1 MQRGTLM
8 VLKRILMTALGALGM
23 GALAAGTASAQPG
36 PGDGNIP
43 APDLFNPQIACSM
56 NVQTRNP
63 MPTVLPKGEKPK
75 SLLDLAIGMGNRQL
89 VGTTVVVDNSANA
102 DLDDITIM
110 DVVAQLGFVI
120 DPHGNNCGGGAF
132 DNMDNDNADDDTGL
146 PAFRATGMGAQGP
159 IATDV
164 AEGYSDLLMK
174 YVAVYGAP
182 GDADSK
188 GSAGEVAD
196 KQKALTTA
204 LEGRTATFDNAVAI
218 EFAQEQ
224 LDEALE
230 AHSVTVAAYNA
241 IAQGP
246 IYQAGVAEWMAKAAV
261 TDSIASYNSAVMKAE
276 DSKAIVDA
284 LDYDGYVP
292 LEDTVLTD
300 GLTDADGNPNISNLR
315 TYANLHDEGNT
326 IATQDEETG
335 VIGGTGNFDA
345 AGNLLIP
352 KIQDAEDDTKLVDRT
367 TGLDDTLSDLSV
379 MLIRD
384 RVEMAT
390 ETLADLKKAQA
401 DNKVAGLN
409 AVYTEAIRRVQAEV
423 DHYNGQM
430 AATLADDTLQDGGT
444 GFMDDDATD
453 DVDESMTSILTQQ
466 AAYTKNSNARE
477 IAEVDLRAKA
487 AAREA
492 ATAQVVDQFYS
503 PASFYQQLV
512 DRRNALKS
520 LADAAV
526 VKASEDGATPSEALT
541 DAATARAEG
550 VADALETQ
558 GEYLAYVGEQDGPTA
573 ALIAELLKGDGDDG
587 GALVEAIGAVYST
600 ARSAVA
606 DAEAVIN
613 QLTGPDGQVT
623 VNTAGIATN
632 AADIVLLDG
641 RVTVNEGAI
650 AQNAED
656 IITNAGNIMENRG
669 MIETN
674 AAGIMTNAGMIAEM
688 GGAIN
693 SNTAGIATNA
703 ASITTNSNGIRTLRS
718 GVAAAMAMAGM
729 PEIGDR
735 GVAVGAASY
744 DGESAFAVGVHFSGE
759 NSRFKAGI
767 TSSGGETGI
776 SVGAGWGF

>member
-1 MQRGTLM
+1 M

-23 GALAAGTASAQPG
+23 GALAAGTASAQTG

-56 NVQTRNP
+56 NVPAMNP

-89 VGTTVVVDNSANA
+89 VGTTVVVDNSANTA
-102 DLDDITIM
+102 LDDITIM

-120 DPHGNNCGGGAF
+120 DPHGSNCGKGEGTLDMPIAAF
-132 DNMDNDNADDDTGL
+132 A
-146 PAFRATGMGAQGP
+146 ATGMGAQGP

-182 GDADSK
+182 GDAGSK
-188 GSAGEVAD
+188 GSAGDVAD

-204 LEGRTATFDNAVAI
+204 LEGRTATVPNTVAI

-261 TDSIASYNSAVMKAE
+261 TDSIASYNSAVIKTNLSEMV
-276 DSKAIVDA
+276 VDE
-284 LDYDGYVP
+284 LNYEGYVP
-292 LEDTVLTD
+292 LRNTDLTD
-300 GLTDADGNPNISNLR
+300 GLTDADGNPSIVNLR
-315 TYANLHDEGNT
+315 KYANLHDLGDT
-326 IATQDEETG
+326 IAVQDKDSGEIT
-335 VIGGTGNFDA
+335 GTGNFDA

-352 KIQDAEDDTKLVDRT
+352 LSNQDNNDETPITPT
-367 TGLDDTLSDLSV
+367 TLPQTV
-379 MLIRD
+379 EMIRD

-390 ETLADLKKAQA
+390 DTLADLKKAQA

-409 AVYTEAIRRVQAEV
+409 EVYTEAVRRVQAEV

-430 AATLADDTLQDGGT
+430 AATLADDTLQEGGT
-444 GFMDDDATD
+444 SYVSPVMDDPLTL
-453 DVDESMTSILTQQ
+453 DVDERHTSIAAQQ

-520 LADAAV
+520 AADAAV

-550 VADALETQ
+550 VTDALETQ
-558 GEYLAYVGEQDGPTA
+558 AEYLAYVGEQDGPTA

-587 GALVEAIGAVYST
+587 GALVAAIGAVYNT

-632 AADIVLLDG
+632 AADIADLDG

-674 AAGIMTNAGMIAEM
+674 ATGIMMNKDMIAEM
-688 GGAIN
+688 GGAIS